1 MFRTYFPSTTLLEN
15 LVFPFRFR
23 TNLRSKLSIS
33 YSTSKKLP
41 TRRSIS
47 SVGSGAERTAM
58 NVPKGEPGGNR
69 KTTSPRVKKHL
80 CPRTG
85 CKRGQHSLSQYV
97 LEVFSE
103 LKISWTRGESQKAS
117 PRVKKHLCPRTSCK
131 KGATQLFSK
140 SLGDMQFFWTENIV
154 VYALDNQ
161 WNNSGGNFTHLTF
174 PHPSSTSSRFGQRSS
189 CAPLRIFC
197 FHPSPLVPCLSGLA
211 TMTSSKL
218 LCSVVAVLL
227 EGPVLSWITFKHP
240 EERLVMA

>member
-1 MFRTYFPSTTLLEN
+1 MCCFEASVQLVPKSYSNPDCRLLELQLIQVQIGLFPSTALLEN

-69 KTTSPRVKKHL
+69 QTTSPRVKKHL

-103 LKISWTRGESQKAS
+103 LKIS
-117 PRVKKHLCPRTSCK
+117 
-131 KGATQLFSK
+131 
-140 SLGDMQFFWTENIV
+140 
-154 VYALDNQ
+154 
-161 WNNSGGNFTHLTF
+161 
-174 PHPSSTSSRFGQRSS
+174 
-189 CAPLRIFC
+189 
-197 FHPSPLVPCLSGLA
+197 
-211 TMTSSKL
+211 
-218 LCSVVAVLL
+218 
-227 EGPVLSWITFKHP
+227 
-240 EERLVMA
+240 